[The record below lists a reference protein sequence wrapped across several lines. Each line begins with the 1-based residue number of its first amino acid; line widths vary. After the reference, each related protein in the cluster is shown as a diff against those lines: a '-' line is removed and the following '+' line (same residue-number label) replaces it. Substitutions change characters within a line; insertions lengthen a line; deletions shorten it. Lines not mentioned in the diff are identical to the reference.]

1 MLKIF
6 ANSFMTAARTDAR
19 VHWGAPGHWRKGPA
33 FDTRSPAELVA
44 HTEGRRRD

>member
-1 MLKIF
+1 MLGIF
-6 ANSFMTAARTDAR
+6 AKSFSTATRTDTR

-33 FDTRSPAELVA
+33 FDSRGPAELVA